1 MTPVGHSLTGL
12 AIGWIAV
19 PAEFS
24 RRAKIVTLAAFV
36 ALANAPDWP
45 LRGWGHDRY
54 DISHSIF
61 VTLGVIT
68 VVAAIA
74 TAALRRTQ
82 YFAWRLIVGGAAAW
96 LSHLLLD
103 TFYDGRRGLAMF
115 WPVSDARISLPLP
128 WFRVMELK
136 PLVSAHNA
144 RVFAIEAAFYGAIF
158 ALIVIARWLWTRPPR
173 AADHDSVA

>member
-1 MTPVGHSLTGL
+1 MTPVGHSLMGL

-24 RRAKIVTLAAFV
+24 RRAKIVALAAFV

-45 LRGWGHDRY
+45 LPGWGHDRY

-61 VTLGVIT
+61 VTLGAIT

-74 TAALRRTQ
+74 TTWLRQTR
-82 YFAWRLIVGGAAAW
+82 YFSWRLIVGGAAAW

-103 TFYDGRRGLAMF
+103 TFYFGRRGLAMF
-115 WPVSDARISLPLP
+115 WPMSEARVSLPLP
-128 WFRVMELK
+128 WFTVMQLK

-144 RVFAIEAAFYGAIF
+144 RVFAIEAAFYGAILAAVIVWRWRRERGRR
-158 ALIVIARWLWTRPPR
+158 AL
-173 AADHDSVA
+173 